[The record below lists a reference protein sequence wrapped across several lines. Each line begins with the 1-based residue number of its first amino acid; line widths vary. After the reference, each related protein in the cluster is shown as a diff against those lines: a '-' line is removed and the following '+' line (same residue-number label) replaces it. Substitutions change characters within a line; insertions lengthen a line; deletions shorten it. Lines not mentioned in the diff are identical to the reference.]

1 MCKTAIIMTEAEAM
15 ALPQSKRPLCFRI
28 PSAIYTAVWEYVGA
42 ASMCWEPRPGNQVFA
57 AEEASNVAVNLCFK
71 IADELERLG
80 VTTEMMR
87 DAAPQPP
94 PPKSKLETAEA
105 EIARLENITVI
116 QQKQIERLMQ
126 ERDTVFLAKQPETIP
141 TGLRCKTCNDLSTIR
156 IEAIGMNFCQA
167 CLDKIDAH
175 LKSIS

>member
-15 ALPQSKRPLCFRI
+15 ALPQSKRPICFRI
-28 PSAIYTAVWEYVGA
+28 PSAIYTAVFESVGA

-80 VTTEMMR
+80 VSTEMMR
-87 DAAPQPP
+87 EVKALPQFRCQTCQEAGTIHIKEIGMHFCESCLSKIDERIKAMNSPQPP

-105 EIARLENITVI
+105 EIARLENITII
-116 QQKQIERLMQ
+116 QAKQIE
-126 ERDTVFLAKQPETIP
+126 
-141 TGLRCKTCNDLSTIR
+141 
-156 IEAIGMNFCQA
+156 
-167 CLDKIDAH
+167 
-175 LKSIS
+175 

>member
-28 PSAIYTAVWEYVGA
+28 PSAIYTAVFESIGA

-57 AEEASNVAVNLCFK
+57 TEEASNVAVNLCFK

-80 VTTEMMR
+80 ITTEMMR
-87 DAAPQPP
+87 DTAPQPP

-105 EIARLENITVI
+105 EIARLENITTI
-116 QQKQIERLMQ
+116 QAKQIERLMEQ
-126 ERDTVFLAKQPETIP
+126 RDKVLLNPEHRTVATELPSGAIVQAECRHEYTE
-141 TGLRCKTCNDLSTIR
+141 GSTVCR
-156 IEAIGMNFCQA
+156 LCGA
-167 CLDKIDAH
+167 
-175 LKSIS
+175 